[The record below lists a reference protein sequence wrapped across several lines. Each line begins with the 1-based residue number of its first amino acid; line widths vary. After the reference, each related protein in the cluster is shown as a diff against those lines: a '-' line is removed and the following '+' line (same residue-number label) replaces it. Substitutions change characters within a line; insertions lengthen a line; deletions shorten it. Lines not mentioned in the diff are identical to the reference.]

1 MKNQKI
7 KCNVNSCDF
16 NDINCDEC
24 TLKQI
29 KVSCSCNNHN
39 VHEKSETIC
48 SSFKNSKEKE

>member
-16 NDINCDEC
+16 NDCDIKEC

-29 KVSCSCNNHN
+29 EVSCDCDNNC

-48 SSFKNSKEKE
+48 KSFKNSKEKE

>member
-7 KCNVNSCDF
+7 KCNVNSCYF
-16 NDINCDEC
+16 NDVSCEEC

-29 KVSCSCNNHN
+29 KVSCNCNNHN